1 MKRILAGAA
10 LAAFAATAQAQGVT
24 ANDFYFG
31 AGLNS
36 NELDG
41 WGGDATGYQFFGG
54 LDLLKSRQLTVSA
67 EVGYWDSGEFEDT
80 YYYWWGESYKVKT
93 EADGI
98 WANGV
103 ASFSVAPSVD
113 LIGRAGF
120 DFGDDDGFMFGAG
133 AGINLGPQMQ
143 IRGEYVVRDHID
155 SLQANF
161 VYHL

>member
-1 MKRILAGAA
+1 MKRIIAGAA
-10 LAAFAATAQAQGVT
+10 LAACAATAQAQGVT
-24 ANDFYFG
+24 GKDFYFG
-31 AGLNS
+31 AGINS

-41 WGGDATGYQFFGG
+41 WSEDATGYQFFGG
-54 LDLLKSRQLTVSA
+54 VDLAKSRQLTLGA
-67 EVGYWDSGEFEDT
+67 EVGYFNSGEWEDT
-80 YYYWWGESYKVKT
+80 VNYWWGSQKYRS

-103 ASFSVAPSVD
+103 ATYSVAPSFD
-113 LIGRAGF
+113 LLGRAGF
-120 DFGDDDGFMFGAG
+120 DFGDDDGFMFGVG
-133 AGINLGPQMQ
+133 AGINLNRQMQ